1 MSFVVEFIHELVTR
15 MIKSVQQNIMKTRKI
30 LIHLPPDFI
39 YKGDETKHLARKI
52 NNLEKFQN
60 FNTVFSAKN
69 QRN

>member
-39 YKGDETKHLARKI
+39 YEGDKTIHLTSDIK
-52 NNLEKFQN
+52 LFQN
-60 FNTVFSAKN
+60 TL
-69 QRN
+69 